1 MIISVKL
8 SRSDKIKKIQIENN
22 STILDLLIK
31 LDIKPDTVIVMRDNS
46 PIPIDEKLENDED
59 LSIIQVSSG
68 G

>member
-1 MIISVKL
+1 LIISVKL
-8 SRSDKIKKIQIENN
+8 SRPDKIKKIQIENN

-31 LDIKPDTVIVMRDNS
+31 LDLKPDTVIVMRDNS

>member
-1 MIISVKL
+1 LIISVKL

-31 LDIKPDTVIVMRDNS
+31 LDLKPDTVIVMRDNS